1 MAFSAISGFTGP
13 IAAPDL
19 WSALFGASGGWAST
33 VLLIGLMVF
42 FMVTLIYMLGVA
54 FQLPHLKSW
63 AKSEYMQ
70 VIITFLLTAAL
81 IAASAQV
88 WSLMVDS
95 VSSFYKVSHPEM
107 ANPNLYYEPFSFA
120 QSFINTT
127 LISCEKNVYTTI
139 YPINYYY
146 RVASR
151 LTAEGIGNDPAG
163 GWYTSAY
170 TGFFEYIT
178 GHVQYLL
185 LLHYVQIRFL
195 SLIKYVMPLLIEIGL
210 VLRVF
215 PYSRG
220 AGGLLMAI
228 GFGFFII
235 YPISIAML
243 MTLLPSPTY
252 SFCTG
257 FHPPPLLDMSD
268 VNCVQTP
275 GDMMQVKMDIQAS
288 QGEVGSLM
296 SQLETFLPVFYLQ
309 GMFLPLVAL
318 TITFTFIRQT
328 GAIFGADL
336 AEIGRGLIKLI

>member
-1 MAFSAISGFTGP
+1 MAFSAISGFAGP
-13 IAAPDL
+13 ISAPDL
-19 WSALFGASGGWAST
+19 WSAFFGPSGGWAAT

-42 FMVTLIYMLGVA
+42 FIVTLIYMLGTA

-88 WSLMVDS
+88 WGLMVNS
-95 VSSFYKVSHPEM
+95 VSTFYKISHPEM
-107 ANPNLYYEPFSFA
+107 ADPGLYYEPFSFA

-127 LISCEKNVYTTI
+127 LIGCEKNVYMTI
-139 YPINYYY
+139 YPVNYYY

-151 LTAEGIGNDPAG
+151 LTSEGIGNDPAG
-163 GWYTSAY
+163 AWYTSAY
-170 TGFFEYIT
+170 TGFFEYVT

-185 LLHYVQIRFL
+185 LLHYIQIRFL
-195 SLIKYVMPLLIEIGL
+195 SIIKYVMPLLIQIGL

-215 PYSRG
+215 PHSRG

-243 MTLLPSPTY
+243 MTSLPSPSH

-257 FHPPPLLDMSD
+257 FTPPPLLDMSS
-268 VNCVQTP
+268 VSCVQTP
-275 GDMMQVKMDIQAS
+275 GDLMQVKMDLAAS
-288 QGEVGSLM
+288 QSATGGLIT
-296 SQLETFLPVFYLQ
+296 QLETFLPVFYLQ

-318 TITFTFIRQT
+318 IITFTFIRQT
-328 GAIFGADL
+328 GALFGADL

>member
-1 MAFSAISGFTGP
+1 MAFSAIPGFSGPLVT
-13 IAAPDL
+13 PDL
-19 WSALFGASGGWAST
+19 WSALFGASGHWAST
-33 VLLIGLMVF
+33 IILIGLMVF
-42 FMVTLIYMLGVA
+42 FIVTLIYMLGVA

-70 VIITFLLTAAL
+70 VIVTFLLTAAL
-81 IAASAQV
+81 LAASAQV
-88 WSLMVDS
+88 WGLMVNS
-95 VSSFYKVSHPEM
+95 VSTFYKVSHPER
-107 ANPNLYYEPFSFA
+107 ANPSLYYEPFSFA

-127 LISCEKNVYTTI
+127 LIGCEKNVYTTI
-139 YPINYYY
+139 YPVNYYY
-146 RVASR
+146 RVAQR
-151 LTAEGIGNDPAG
+151 LESGTIGNDPAG
-163 GWYTSAY
+163 GWYASLY
-170 TGFFEYIT
+170 TGFFEYVT

-185 LLHYVQIRFL
+185 LLHYIQIRFL
-195 SLIKYVMPLLIEIGL
+195 SIIKYAMPLLIEIGL

-228 GFGFFII
+228 GFGFYIV

-252 SFCTG
+252 SFCTE

-268 VNCVQTP
+268 MNCVQTP
-275 GDMMQVKMDIQAS
+275 SDLLQVKMDIAAS
-288 QGEVGSLM
+288 NSQTGSLI

-318 TITFTFIRQT
+318 TITFTFVRQT

>member
-1 MAFSAISGFTGP
+1 MAFSQIPGFSGP
-13 IAAPDL
+13 LAAPDM
-19 WSALFGASGGWAST
+19 WSAFFGPSGGWAAT
-33 VLLIGLMVF
+33 VLVIGLIVF
-42 FMVTLIYMLGVA
+42 FIVTLIYMLGTA
-54 FQLPHLKSW
+54 FQMPTLKTW

-70 VIITFLLTAAL
+70 VIVTFLLTAAL
-81 IAASAQV
+81 IAASAQIWV
-88 WSLMVDS
+88 LMVNS
-95 VSSFYKVSHPEM
+95 VSMFYKVSHPEM
-107 ANPNLYYEPFSFA
+107 ANPSLYYEPFSFA

-127 LISCEKNVYTTI
+127 LIGCEKTVYTTI
-139 YPINYYY
+139 YPVNYYY

-151 LTAEGIGNDPAG
+151 LSTEGIGNDPIG

-170 TGFFEYIT
+170 TGFFEYVT

-185 LLHYVQIRFL
+185 LLHYIQIRFL
-195 SLIKYVMPLLIEIGL
+195 SLIKYVMPLLIQMGL

-215 PYSRG
+215 PFSRG

-228 GFGFFII
+228 GFGFFVI

-243 MTLLPSPTY
+243 MTLLPSPSS

-257 FHPPPLLDMSD
+257 FSPPPLLDMSSL
-268 VNCVQTP
+268 NCVQTP
-275 GDMMQVKMDIQAS
+275 GDLMQVKMDIAAS
-288 QGEVGSLM
+288 QGGVGSLI

>member
-1 MAFSAISGFTGP
+1 MAFSALPGFTSP
-13 IAAPDL
+13 LAAPDL
-19 WSALFGASGGWAST
+19 WSALFGASRYWAST
-33 VLLIGLMVF
+33 MLLIGLMVF
-42 FMVTLIYMLGVA
+42 FIVTLIYMLGVA

-63 AKSEYMQ
+63 AKSEYME
-70 VIITFLLTAAL
+70 VIITFLLAAAL
-81 IAASAQV
+81 LAASAQV

-95 VSSFYKVSHPEM
+95 VSAFYKVSHPEM
-107 ANPNLYYEPFSFA
+107 ADPGLYYEPFSFA

-127 LISCEKNVYTTI
+127 LIGCEKNVYAAI
-139 YPINYYY
+139 YPVNFYY

-151 LTAEGIGNDPAG
+151 LEAATIGNDPAG

-170 TGFFEYIT
+170 TGFFEYVT

-185 LLHYVQIRFL
+185 LLHYIQIRFL
-195 SLIKYVMPLLIEIGL
+195 SLIKYMMPLLIQIGL
-210 VLRVF
+210 ILRVF

-228 GFGFFII
+228 GFGFFIV

-243 MTLLPSPTY
+243 MTLLPSPSH

-257 FHPPPLLDMSD
+257 FQPPPLLDMSALD
-268 VNCVQTP
+268 CVQTP
-275 GDMMQVKMDIQAS
+275 GALLQVKMDIAAS
-288 QGEVGSLM
+288 AGQTGGLI
-296 SQLETFLPVFYLQ
+296 SQLQTFLPVFYIQ

-318 TITFTFIRQT
+318 IITFTFIRQT
-328 GAIFGADL
+328 GALFGADL